1 MYSLEQLEKKQIGLR
16 VPQYLI
22 SEIDELTQ
30 KYAVNRTD
38 IVIEALRSYLQEQKE
53 NSAFEQEL
61 LSRVSDIENK
71 KVNPLTRT
79 EVFSDI

>member
-71 KVNPLTRT
+71 KVNPLTRA

>member
-53 NSAFEQEL
+53 NSAFEKEL
-61 LSRVSDIENK
+61 LSRASDIENK